1 MEFYSRS
8 KKRPTE
14 AAEPGNEWHQEYRMA
29 IDLTGHKY
37 LEEDGKTNIYDKI
50 QESLE
55 ETKIENIIRRAVGG
69 DESALAVMHGTYMDT
84 TNMPKSLAEM
94 QQAIITA
101 TEEFYKLPIEIRQK
115 FDQSPEQF
123 IAEYGSEE
131 WTKKLTPKETLKTQ
145 TENTEGGKT
154 E

>member
-14 AAEPGNEWHQEYRMA
+14 ATEPGSEWHQEYRMA

-37 LEEDGKTNIYDKI
+37 LEEDGQTNIYDKI

-84 TNMPKSLAEM
+84 TNMPKTLAEM

-101 TEEFYKLPIEIRQK
+101 TEEFYKLPLEIRQK
-115 FDQSPEQF
+115 FDQSPEQY
-123 IAEYGSEE
+123 IAEWGSEE
-131 WTKKLTPKETLKTQ
+131 WAEKIKQPERLKT
-145 TENTEGGKT
+145 TETTEEAKT

>member
-1 MEFYSRS
+1 MAFYSRT

-14 AAEPGNEWHQEYRMA
+14 ATNPGNEWHQEYRIA
-29 IDLTGHKY
+29 IDLNGHKY
-37 LEEDGKTNIYDKI
+37 LEEDGQTNIYDKI

-69 DESALAVMHGTYMDT
+69 DETALAVMHGQYMDT
-84 TNMPKSLAEM
+84 TNMPTSLAEM

-101 TEEFYKLPIEIRQK
+101 TEEFFKLPLDIRQK

-123 IAEYGSEE
+123 IAQYGSDEWIKKMERPTSKGEPEKIEE
-131 WTKKLTPKETLKTQ
+131 A
-145 TENTEGGKT
+145 KT

>member
-1 MEFYSRS
+1 MAFYSRT

-14 AAEPGNEWHQEYRMA
+14 ATNPGSEWHQEYRMA
-29 IDLTGHKY
+29 IDLNGHKY
-37 LEEDGKTNIYDKI
+37 LEEDGQTNIYDKI
-50 QESLE
+50 QDSLE

-69 DESALAVMHGTYMDT
+69 DETALAVMHGQYMDT
-84 TNMPKSLAEM
+84 TNMPTSLAEM

-101 TEEFYKLPIEIRQK
+101 TEEFYKLPLEVRQK

-123 IAEYGSEE
+123 IAQYGSDEWIKKMERPTSKGEPEKIEE
-131 WTKKLTPKETLKTQ
+131 A
-145 TENTEGGKT
+145 KT